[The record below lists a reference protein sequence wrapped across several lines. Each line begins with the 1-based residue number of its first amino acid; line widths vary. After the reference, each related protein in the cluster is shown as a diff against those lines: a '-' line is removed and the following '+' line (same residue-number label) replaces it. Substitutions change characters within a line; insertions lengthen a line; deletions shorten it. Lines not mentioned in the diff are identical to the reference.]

1 MSWPVGGAAAV
12 MMAALVMG
20 CTQPPSRQAAGAA
33 RAPLRLPAQSTSL
46 PRPQIQ
52 LASASAASDY
62 DRDRG
67 RDRWRDV
74 EIPEPAPA
82 TTRAPPSTKA
92 LPSPPRLVRAA
103 ALPPGVGLAP
113 GIGVS
118 GVRYAPPRTVPRP
131 AGVLSITQVGLDPAA
146 SAHDS
151 SSDSVDALERRLTQG
166 PRQYGMSVP
175 LARGL
180 INPADS
186 LTAVIG
192 RGRPLI
198 SGFGG
203 VEFLP
208 PIRFSWKTGSP
219 LTLGELGLDR

>member
-1 MSWPVGGAAAV
+1 MSWPIGGAAAV
-12 MMAALVMG
+12 MMAALVLG
-20 CTQPPSRQAAGAA
+20 CTQPPARQAAGVA
-33 RAPLRLPAQSTSL
+33 RAPLRLPAQGTPL

-62 DRDRG
+62 DRE

-74 EIPEPAPA
+74 PIPEPARVTARTPSV
-82 TTRAPPSTKA
+82 TRAVA
-92 LPSPPRLVRAA
+92 SPPRIVRATT
-103 ALPPGVGLAP
+103 LPPGVGLAP
-113 GIGVS
+113 GVGIS
-118 GVRYAPPRTVPRP
+118 SVRYAPPRVVPRP
-131 AGVLSITQVGLDPAA
+131 AGVLSITQVGLDPVA

-151 SSDSVDALERRLTQG
+151 TKDSIDELERRLAHG
-166 PRQYGMSVP
+166 PRQYGMTVP

-192 RGRPLI
+192 RGRPI
-198 SGFGG
+198 VSGFGG
-203 VEFLP
+203 VEYLP